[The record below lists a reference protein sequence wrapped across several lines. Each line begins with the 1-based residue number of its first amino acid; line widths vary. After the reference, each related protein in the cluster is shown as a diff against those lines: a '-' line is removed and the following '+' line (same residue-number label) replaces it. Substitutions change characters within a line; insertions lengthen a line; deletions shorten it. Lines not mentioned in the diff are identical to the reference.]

1 MSAYEGSKMQE
12 ADEARLRPGDKGYR
26 APTSPRE
33 LAFQE
38 PDAKPR
44 SLHGTLV
51 ALIQRFRTEYASV
64 GTMEYKTADGLAKV
78 IIDDNDG
85 VFRVTARGIK

>member
-26 APTSPRE
+26 APPSPGE
-33 LAFQE
+33 LAFQK

-44 SLHGTLV
+44 SLHEDIQSLILRFRSEYGMGTLK
-51 ALIQRFRTEYASV
+51 YAKDSLRV
-64 GTMEYKTADGLAKV
+64 V
-78 IIDDNDG
+78 IDDNDG
-85 VFRVTARGIK
+85 TFRLTVKS